1 MQIILQ
7 EDIEKLGTR
16 GDVVSVKEG
25 YARNF
30 LLPRKLA
37 LEASPGN
44 LKRLEKIR
52 TTLAKRTATE
62 REGAQKQA
70 ELLNDVALAFS
81 RKAGENDQLF
91 GSVTASDI
99 VEALAAQGFQ
109 VDKRR
114 IELAEPIKVV
124 GQYEVTAKLVHGI
137 TATFKVNV
145 TRQA

>member
-16 GDVVSVKEG
+16 GDVVTVAEG
-25 YARNF
+25 YARNY

-52 TTLAKRTATE
+52 TALAKRTATE

-70 ELLNDVALAFS
+70 ELLKDVTLTFS

-91 GSVTASDI
+91 GSVTAADI
-99 VEALAAQGFQ
+99 SEALAAQGFEI
-109 VDKRR
+109 DKRR

-124 GQYEVTAKLVHGI
+124 GEYEVTAKLVHGV
-137 TATFKVNV
+137 TANFKVNV

>member
-16 GDVVSVKEG
+16 GEVVNVAEG
-25 YARNF
+25 YARNY

-70 ELLNDVALAFS
+70 ELLKGVALAFS

-91 GSVTASDI
+91 GSVTAADI
-99 VEALAAQGFQ
+99 SEALAAQGFEI
-109 VDKRR
+109 DKRR
-114 IELAEPIKVV
+114 IELTEPIKVV
-124 GQYEVTAKLVHGI
+124 GEYEVTAKLVHGV
-137 TATFKVNV
+137 TASFKVNV
-145 TRQA
+145 ARQA